1 MDPAGLEADRKPSQR
16 SRYALAAFMI
26 GAGITH
32 FVAPGFYERIV
43 PKWFGHEKAAVRWS
57 GVAEVLC
64 GALVAMPHTKR
75 MGAWLTVVVLLVVY
89 PANLQMAADAGVP
102 GNAEDWVAWV
112 RLPLQLPL
120 IRWAY
125 RHAR

>member
-1 MDPAGLEADRKPSQR
+1 MT
-16 SRYALAAFMI
+16 
-26 GAGITH
+26 GAGILH
-32 FVAPGFYERIV
+32 FAVPGPYEQIV
-43 PKWFGHEKAAVRWS
+43 PRWLGHEQQVVRWS

-64 GALVAMPHTKR
+64 GALLVFPRTKR
-75 MGAWLTVVVLLVVY
+75 AGAWLTATTLVAVY
-89 PANLQMAADAGVP
+89 PANIQMAVDVGVP
-102 GNAEDWVAWV
+102 GTVSDWVTWL